1 MKRLVICATTLA
13 LLAGCS
19 ALPPGH
25 ETHHRAGDAAA
36 SSTPPGY
43 QRHMQAMQDMHRRM
57 AAAKT
62 PEERS
67 ALMKDHMKA
76 MQDGM
81 TMMGQMCGTS
91 GANSECMGRRMDM
104 MDMMM
109 RMMMDRS
116 QMMERSMPPK

>member
-1 MKRLVICATTLA
+1 MKRLVICAMTLA

-25 ETHHRAGDAAA
+25 EAHHPAGNAAA
-36 SSTPPGY
+36 SPTPYGY
-43 QRHMQAMQDMHRRM
+43 EQRMQSMQDMHRKM
-57 AAAKT
+57 ATAKT
-62 PEERS
+62 PDERS

-81 TMMGQMCGTS
+81 
-91 GANSECMGRRMDM
+91 
-104 MDMMM
+104 DMMM

-116 QMMERSMPPK
+116 QMMERPAPAK